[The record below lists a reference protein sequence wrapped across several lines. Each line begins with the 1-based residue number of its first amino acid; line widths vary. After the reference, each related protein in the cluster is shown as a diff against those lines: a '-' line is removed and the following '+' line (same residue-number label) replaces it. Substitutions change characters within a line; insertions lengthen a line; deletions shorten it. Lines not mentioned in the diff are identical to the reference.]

1 MENYIKKIKNPKR
14 LRLPNGF
21 GSISYLGERRRRPF
35 MMRAPSTYDEYG
47 KEIRPILGYTDNY
60 YDAYTQLVAYNQN
73 PNKIKEDTLRFSDLF
88 TLWSEYKKKRFLEL
102 AQKGK
107 LKKNQKVPY
116 AANYDSVYKNQC
128 KPLHNKKMGELC
140 SNDFQ
145 QIIDDCDKG
154 YTTKKYIKLLAS
166 QLFEHANYL
175 GMKLDKQIIERLEVG
190 SAEKSTKHKIFT
202 DKEIE
207 LLWNNLGNKEV
218 DPNDIIDI
226 ILINLYSGMRPT
238 ELLEMEIPNVDLN
251 SHIMIGG
258 SKTTA
263 GIDREI
269 PIHDKILP
277 LVKKRY
283 NSRHKYLIL
292 KKDGTPLLYRH
303 YLDLFKEVMSNLSMD
318 HTPYDCRSTTAT
330 KLYNAGVDQLIYKLI
345 LGHDVSDITEK
356 HYIKITASQKVK
368 AINSFD

>member
-14 LRLPNGF
+14 LKLPNGF
-21 GSISYLGERRRRPF
+21 GSISYLGKNRRRPF

-47 KEIRPILGYTDNY
+47 KEIRPILGYTDDY
-60 YDAYTQLVAYNQN
+60 YDAYAQLVIYHEN
-73 PNKIKEDTLRFSDLF
+73 PNQLKEDSLRFSDLF

-116 AANYDSVYKNQC
+116 AANYDSVYNNQC
-128 KPLHNKKMGELC
+128 KALHNKKMGELC

-145 QIIDDCDKG
+145 QIIDNCEQG
-154 YTTKKYIKLLAS
+154 YTTRKYIKLLGG
-166 QLFEHANYL
+166 QLFEHVNYL
-175 GMKLDKQIIERLEVG
+175 GMNLDKQIIERLEVG

-202 DKEIE
+202 DEEIQK
-207 LLWNNLGNKEV
+207 LWDNLGNHEI
-218 DPNDIIDI
+218 DPNNIIDI

-238 ELLEMEIPNVDLN
+238 ELLEMEIPKIDLQ
-251 SHIMIGG
+251 SHIMVGG
-258 SKTTA
+258 IKTNA

-269 PIHDKILP
+269 PIHDKTLP

-283 NSRHKYLIL
+283 NLKHKYLIL

-303 YLDLFKEVMSNLSMD
+303 YLDLFKEVMSNLDMN

-330 KLYNAGVDQLIYKLI
+330 KLYNADVDPLIYKLI

-356 HYIKITASQKVK
+356 HYIKITASQKVE